1 LRTQEPDV
9 YRDGIFKLVP
19 GWDSNEEMEMAVRE
33 WLQIQEP
40 ERYHDVTFKL
50 VPKWDQ
56 CIKVFGEHAEK

>member
-1 LRTQEPDV
+1 
-9 YRDGIFKLVP
+9 
-19 GWDSNEEMEMAVRE
+19 MAVRE